1 MWVNVVSLP
10 GPEAW
15 LNHVAVYEL
24 VIMKESV

>member
-10 GPEAW
+10 EPEAW
-15 LNHVAVYEL
+15 LNRVAVCEL